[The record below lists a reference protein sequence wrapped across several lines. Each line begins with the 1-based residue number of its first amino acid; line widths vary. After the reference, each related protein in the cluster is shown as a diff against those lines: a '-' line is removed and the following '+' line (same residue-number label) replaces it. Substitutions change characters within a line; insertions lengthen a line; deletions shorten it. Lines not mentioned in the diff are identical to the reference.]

1 MAHGGNVIAE
11 FTADHR
17 ELEELFARIEAQP
30 VDHPQR
36 RVLANRLTAELVRHS
51 VAEEL
56 LLCPAVRKHV
66 RDGEGLAEKELAE
79 HVKIEGLLR
88 DLEELHVD
96 DPQFNDIVA
105 KLRLEVA
112 AHVREEEQQL
122 FPKLAAS
129 CSPEK
134 LEELGRL
141 ARHAK
146 QTAPTR
152 PHLTAPDVP
161 PAHEPLVPGAGLV
174 DRVRDLVHGR
184 RTTG

>member
-17 ELEELFARIEAQP
+17 ELEEIFARIEAQP

-51 VAEEL
+51 VAEEMHL
-56 LLCPAVRKHV
+56 YPAVREHV
-66 RDGEGLAEKELAE
+66 RDGEGLADKELAE
-79 HVKIEGLLR
+79 HVKIERLLR
-88 DLEELHVD
+88 DLEELHVH
-96 DPQFNDIVA
+96 DPRFNDIVA

-112 AHVREEEQQL
+112 SHVREEEKEL

-134 LEELGRL
+134 LDELGRL

-146 QTAPTR
+146 QTLTR
-152 PHLTAPDVP
+152 PHPTVPDIP
-161 PAHEPLVPGAGLV
+161 PAHELLVPGAGLV

-184 RTTG
+184 RTTD

>member
-51 VAEEL
+51 VAEEMH
-56 LLCPAVRKHV
+56 LCPTVRKHV
-66 RDGEGLAEKELAE
+66 RDGEELAEKELAE
-79 HVKIEGLLR
+79 HVKIERLLR

-112 AHVREEEQQL
+112 SHVREEEQEL

-134 LEELGRL
+134 LDELGRL
-141 ARHAK
+141 ARHTK
-146 QTAPTR
+146 QTARTC
-152 PHLTAPDVP
+152 PHFTVPDTP
-161 PAHEPLVPGAGLV
+161 PAHELLVPGAGLV

-184 RTTG
+184 RTKG

>member
-17 ELEELFARIEAQP
+17 ELEELFARIEEQP
-30 VDHPQR
+30 IDHPQR

-51 VAEEL
+51 VAEETHL
-56 LLCPAVRKHV
+56 YPTVRKHV
-66 RDGEGLAEKELAE
+66 HDGDGLADRELAE
-79 HVKIEGLLR
+79 HVKIERLLR
-88 DLEELHVD
+88 DLEELQVD

-112 AHVREEEQQL
+112 SHVREEEQEL

-129 CSPEK
+129 CSPGK
-134 LEELGRL
+134 LDELGRL

-152 PHLTAPDVP
+152 PRPTAPDIP
-161 PAHEPLVPGAGLV
+161 PAHELLVPGAGLV

-184 RTTG
+184 RTSG